1 MSHLPVR
8 QMVLYKHGVGFFMR
22 EGQISG
28 SEATLTF
35 RHDEI
40 NDVLKSLAVFDRAGG
55 QILGIHYQT
64 PMDREDRLAN
74 SSINL
79 SDMGSLRDLLR
90 DLRGRQAVFTIEIT
104 PGSIET
110 FSGRIIGL
118 DDMGKTIAQQM
129 ENLGAVINPD
139 VVAPP
144 VVSMLTNDG
153 QVRFFRLSDLRV
165 VQIRDELAT
174 HDLTYFLDTAM
185 SEDSRR
191 SVALRLSEG
200 EHQLVVNYVAPS
212 PTWRVSYRVVAET
225 NPDDKTLETGKA
237 LLQGW
242 GLFDNR
248 LEEDLE
254 DVQVTL
260 VAGQPISFIYDL
272 YASRIPERPIVED
285 ESRIAPGPIEYAAA
299 KSAPMADGIF
309 AAAAPDESMLSSF
322 GESDQHFAS
331 PRRMVSR
338 AAMGGAMQPA
348 AAGSAKGE
356 FFQYVVTAP
365 VSVKRGESALVPI
378 IGSEVSY
385 QRELLYNP
393 AKFAKHPVAALRF
406 KNSTGLTL
414 ERGPVTLVEDGDYKG
429 EAVIAFTKD
438 GNDVYL
444 PYAVELG
451 VHIKDEV
458 GHIRESGGLSLK
470 DAYLVIEEY
479 QLRTTL
485 TTIENT
491 TDKPLTVTLEA
502 NKLNNFDLYE
512 TRTPDAETLNERR
525 WRVSVGANAT
535 IEFIRKERSLSRRQE
550 EVRKMNYQRLRGVME
565 NRTVEEALLGI
576 LGEIAVE
583 FARQESSAAE
593 EAKLNTERDEI
604 YQRQEHLRANLQTLQ
619 PVGQEATLRNR
630 LLSQLEAS
638 EDRLQ
643 AIADRLAELKQIV
656 LDANAK
662 INQILAGI
670 GK

>member
-1 MSHLPVR
+1 MSQLPVR

-22 EGQISG
+22 EGRISG
-28 SEATLTF
+28 QDVTLTF

-40 NDVLKSLAVFDRAGG
+40 NDVLKSLAVFDRTGG

-64 PMDREDRLAN
+64 PMDVLDRLAN

-90 DLRGRQAVFTIEIT
+90 DLRGRQAIFTIEIT
-104 PGSIET
+104 PGSRET
-110 FSGRIIGL
+110 HRGRIIGL
-118 DDMGKTIAQQM
+118 DDMGQTFRAETDSKA
-129 ENLGAVINPD
+129 ASPVI
-139 VVAPP
+139 
-144 VVSMLTNDG
+144 SMLTNDG
-153 QVRFFRLSDLRV
+153 QARFFKLSDLHA
-165 VQIRDELAT
+165 VQIQDDLAT

-212 PTWRVSYRVVAET
+212 PTWRVSYRIVAET

-285 ESRIAPGPIEYAAA
+285 ESRIAPGPIEFAAA
-299 KSAPMADGIF
+299 KARAIDGIV
-309 AAAAPDESMLSSF
+309 AAAPPAPAYSGEQDAHYSS
-322 GESDQHFAS
+322 Q
-331 PRRMVSR
+331 R
-338 AAMGGAMQPA
+338 AIPAPTGMAAAGGAMQA
-348 AAGSAKGE
+348 VAEGSEKGE

-378 IGSEVSY
+378 ISAEVSY

-414 ERGPVTLVEDGDYKG
+414 ERGPVTIVEDEDYKG
-429 EAVIAFTKD
+429 EAVVAFTKD
-438 GNDVYL
+438 SNDVYL
-444 PYAVELG
+444 PYAIELG
-451 VHIKDEV
+451 VNIKDEV
-458 GHIRESGGLSLK
+458 SHVRELGGLSIK
-470 DAYLVIEEY
+470 EAYLVVEEY

-491 TDKPLTVTLEA
+491 TAKSLTITIEA
-502 NKLNNFDLYE
+502 NKLTNYTLYD
-512 TRTPDAETLNERR
+512 THQPNAETLNERR
-525 WRVSVGANAT
+525 WRVSVEANGNA
-535 IEFIRKERSLSRRQE
+535 EFARKERSLVRRQE
-550 EVRKMNYQRLRGVME
+550 EIRKLNYQRLRGIME
-565 NRTVEEALLGI
+565 NRTIEEALLGV
-576 LGEIAVE
+576 LGDIAVE
-583 FARQESSAAE
+583 LARQESSTAE
-593 EAKLNTERDEI
+593 EAKINAEREDI
-604 YQRQEHLRANLQTLQ
+604 YRRQEHLRANLQTLQ

-630 LLSQLEAS
+630 LLNQLEAS

-643 AIADRLAELKQIV
+643 AIAERIAELKQIKT
-656 LDANAK
+656 DAENK
-662 INQILAGI
+662 INQILADA